1 MYAIFKM
8 VEIIKYIW
16 IIIIETLELITVQE
30 IIITC
35 LILVDQIYQL
45 ILMGEIQV
53 DKLVS
58 IIYLKNSLYLNIDP
72 QQMMNIINSVTSG
85 MNFNFNNGFFNGGF
99 SNVNNINIDG
109 NYENDDDIED
119 DDYEEN
125 EEENEQE
132 QFMKKREQF
141 ILELN
146 EFQYKHLKKYSAV
159 KEDKCAICLQKYKGI
174 DIIKEFPCN
183 HIFHKNCIFKWLKK
197 SNVCPLCKHDITNDV
212 NNADFKSEDDE

>member
-1 MYAIFKM
+1 
-8 VEIIKYIW
+8 
-16 IIIIETLELITVQE
+16 
-30 IIITC
+30 
-35 LILVDQIYQL
+35 
-45 ILMGEIQV
+45 
-53 DKLVS
+53 
-58 IIYLKNSLYLNIDP
+58 
-72 QQMMNIINSVTSG
+72 MNIINSVTSG

-119 DDYEEN
+119 DDNYEEN

-146 EFQYKHLKKYSAV
+146 EFQFKHLKKYSAL
-159 KEDKCAICLQKYKGI
+159 KEDKCPICLQKYKSA
-174 DIIKEFPCN
+174 DIIKEFPCK